1 MRMQAPSKGA
11 KQKQGLRW
19 GSILQQAVAG
29 VESKLDTLL
38 TEGEGVLGQSTGSGD
53 GTGTQQPALKQ
64 GMSESSSST
73 AAVSDE
79 GISRLN
85 LSHRRCLG

>member
-1 MRMQAPSKGA
+1 MKMQAPSKGA

-38 TEGEGVLGQSTGSGD
+38 TEGEGVSGQSIGPSDGSA
-53 GTGTQQPALKQ
+53 TQQPALKQ
-64 GMSESSSST
+64 EISDSSPIKT
-73 AAVSDE
+73 TMSDE
-79 GISRLN
+79 GISK
-85 LSHRRCLG
+85 CGV